1 MEEGGIVSV
10 EERKEL
16 GRKPGSL
23 EAKEHNNDSIVISGI
38 NCDSERWKTN
48 YKSFEQQ
55 EGTAKDQLILVKRV
69 GTRKAIPDPAQARSH
84 NGGATAASA
93 SPRSWNSQEQ
103 QQPIAPAPSMRGR
116 SFLTNLGA
124 SIAPRLPDSRAAI
137 GSTAPAVDARS
148 MLSANYNP
156 YPGKRKLVDLPFNS
170 FSYNI
175 RPQVSRERRSID
187 GLHEHILFTVKIEIV
202 LSKYCYEYVQLY
214 FY

>member
-1 MEEGGIVSV
+1 MSKSNVTQKRHSQDHRSQQTGIRMEEGGIVSV

-23 EAKEHNNDSIVISGI
+23 EAKEHNNGSIVISGI
-38 NCDSERWKTN
+38 NCDSERWKTS

-55 EGTAKDQLILVKRV
+55 EGTAKDQLILVKRA

-84 NGGATAASA
+84 NGGTTAASA
-93 SPRSWNSQEQ
+93 SPRTWDSQQQQQ

-124 SIAPRLPDSRAAI
+124 SIAPRLPDSRTAI
-137 GSTAPAVDARS
+137 GPTATAVDARS

-156 YPGKRKLVDLPFNS
+156 YPGKMKLIDPPFNS
-170 FSYNI
+170 F
-175 RPQVSRERRSID
+175 
-187 GLHEHILFTVKIEIV
+187 L
-202 LSKYCYEYVQLY
+202 
-214 FY
+214 